1 MGSGG
6 PRRSPSGALNRN
18 HTGGTK
24 PSSAVTTKPF
34 VKMWET
40 KFNNRL
46 SLIGKENKN
55 CSSFQGL
62 LKIRRNDWS
71 VPREPQLRAPS
82 SASALHSVVP
92 PRPTSGTGSQSVGT
106 KVSQAEHQLFGQ
118 ASHVTHC
125 CRMCFQSS
133 GYRFRRWLHI
143 DGSCC
148 PVWKD
153 HKVLWSQ
160 RRRVTVGSEPE
171 WLIIGPFSSFPDI
184 PGCCPSPKAAPRSS
198 PAFPRPVAVAVELSS
213 AHQPGLHMNPA
224 EVSWCV
230 CVWPLSSAAGE
241 LIVQMQQ
248 ARLSCAINQ
257 RDDSLPPYS
266 RDL

>member
-1 MGSGG
+1 MTGVSHASRSFGLHLQPLHYTAWCPHG
-6 PRRSPSGALNRN
+6 PR
-18 HTGGTK
+18 
-24 PSSAVTTKPF
+24 
-34 VKMWET
+34 
-40 KFNNRL
+40 
-46 SLIGKENKN
+46 
-55 CSSFQGL
+55 
-62 LKIRRNDWS
+62 
-71 VPREPQLRAPS
+71 AP
-82 SASALHSVVP
+82 
-92 PRPTSGTGSQSVGT
+92 QSVGT

-153 HKVLWSQ
+153 HEVLWSQ

-171 WLIIGPFSSFPDI
+171 WLIIGPFSSVPGI

-213 AHQPGLHMNPA
+213 AHQPELHMNPA

-230 CVWPLSSAAGE
+230 CLTFELSSRRAYCANAASAAELCNKSEGWLTASIFTRFIIESILLGGE
-241 LIVQMQQ
+241 T
-248 ARLSCAINQ
+248 Q
-257 RDDSLPPYS
+257 RCSKGIGFRGVRSTVRVNLM
-266 RDL
+266 